1 MITLQFGKSITSVE
15 EELQPVSLERL
26 YQGIRHPKP
35 QFLNQIKRLRMVRAM
50 DQKQYARLKKGLPYF
65 VCGKFHPAYRR
76 KAHFSSIEC
85 FVIDLD
91 HFEGSGLKREEVAET
106 MRSDDRALMVFTSP
120 GGDGLK
126 VMFRLEE
133 RCFDPGIYSYFYKA
147 FLQKLIQQ
155 YGLAK
160 VADLATHDVS
170 RACFLSVDNE
180 AYFNPGAQ
188 PVALSQYFDPL
199 APEASREVNKVQK
212 ELEQQQPASKAGK
225 PKEDPLSQEVL
236 DSIKRKLNPNFRP
249 RKPKKEAYVPPELE
263 SQMPA
268 LKEKL
273 AAAGITLREAVSIN
287 YGKQL
292 RLEAL
297 PLLAEVN
304 IFFGKRGFSI
314 VKTTKTGTNAEL
326 TELAYQVIAEHL
338 MPDSST
344 E

>member
-1 MITLQFGKSITSVE
+1 MITLQFGKSITSIE

-26 YQGIRHPKP
+26 YQGIRHPKT

-65 VCGKFHPAYRR
+65 VCGRFHPAHRR
-76 KAHFSSIEC
+76 KEHFSSIEC

-91 HFEGSGLKREEVAET
+91 HFEGSGLNQEEVAEA
-106 MRSDDRALMVFTSP
+106 MRSDDRVLLAFTSP

-126 VMFRLEE
+126 VMFRLQE
-133 RCFDPGIYSYFYKA
+133 RCFDPGMYSYFYKA
-147 FLQKLIQQ
+147 FLHKLIQQ
-155 YGLAK
+155 YDLAK

-199 APEASREVNKVQK
+199 APEATRDVHQAQK
-212 ELEQQQPASKAGK
+212 ALEEQQPKPPAGK
-225 PKEDPLSQEVL
+225 PREDPLSKEVL
-236 DSIKRKLNPNFRP
+236 DNIKRKLNPNFKP
-249 RKPKKEAYVPPELE
+249 RKPKKEAYVPPELQ
-263 SQMPA
+263 SQMPE
-268 LKEKL
+268 LRQKL
-273 AAAGITLREAVSIN
+273 EAAGIILREAVSIS

-292 RLEAL
+292 KLEAL
-297 PLLAEVN
+297 PLLAEIN
-304 IFFGKRGFSI
+304 IFFGRRGFSV
-314 VKTTKTGTNAEL
+314 VKTTKTGTNPEL
-326 TELAYQVIAEHL
+326 TELAYQVIVEHL